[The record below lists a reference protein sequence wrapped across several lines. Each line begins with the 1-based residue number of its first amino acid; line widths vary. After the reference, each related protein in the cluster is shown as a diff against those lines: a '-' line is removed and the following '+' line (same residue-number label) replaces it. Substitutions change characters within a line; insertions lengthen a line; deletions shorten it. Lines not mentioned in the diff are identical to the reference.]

1 MIDAVTIYDKL
12 KAIQSHT
19 IGQGLIAEA
28 GDEDYYIAKAYAE
41 GVDSL
46 LKEIAAA
53 ISTVKIERRHVV
65 HLELQGDTWDDVTSA
80 LDRIVSELQVET
92 SPRSMTSGGVG
103 AGYILFTRE
112 NKDQTHDR
120 YVEQL
125 RDFLRKEYLTED

>member
-1 MIDAVTIYDKL
+1 MDVVTIYDKL
-12 KAIQSHT
+12 KAINDEAYHS
-19 IGQGLIAEA
+19 GWGPLMAAEVYGNGIEA
-28 GDEDYYIAKAYAE
+28 
-41 GVDSL
+41 L

-65 HLELQGDTWDDVTSA
+65 TLELQGDTWDEVTNA
-80 LDRIVSELQVET
+80 LAIVVKELQPEGP
-92 SPRSMTSGGVG
+92 PRNMTSGGVG
-103 AGYILFTRE
+103 AGFILFTRE

>member
-1 MIDAVTIYDKL
+1 MDVVTIYDKL
-12 KAIQSHT
+12 KAIQATT
-19 IGQGLIAEA
+19 IHEGLTAEA

-65 HLELQGDTWDDVTSA
+65 HLELQGDTWDDVTNA
-80 LDRIVSELQVET
+80 LAIVVKELQAEGP
-92 SPRSMTSGGVG
+92 PRNMTSGGVG
-103 AGYILFTRE
+103 AGFILFTRE